1 MTEIALAVKPG
12 IKTQDL
18 EDLARDLIKRH
29 NVKSSFLN
37 YKSYPA
43 ALCTSVNDEV
53 VHIAPS
59 NRILKDGDILSLD
72 IGVSYQG
79 WHTDMAITIPVGEI
93 IPETKRLIKV
103 TKKALKRGIKK
114 ARAGNTIGDI
124 GNTIERYVKSQ
135 GFNIIKDL
143 CGHGIGKTVHEKPD
157 ILNYGK
163 RGKGEKLREGQMI
176 CIEPMVSMGSH
187 EVIRDGYGYKTKD
200 GSLSAHFEHTIL
212 ITKNK
217 AKILTC
223 VF

>member
-1 MTEIALAVKPG
+1 MAELAVAVKPG
-12 IKTQDL
+12 IKTQEL
-18 EDLARDLIKRH
+18 EEKARGLIKRH
-29 NVKSSFLN
+29 NVMSSFLN
-37 YKSYPA
+37 YRNYPA
-43 ALCTSVNDEV
+43 VLCASINDQI
-53 VHIAPS
+53 VHIVPS
-59 NRILKDGDILSLD
+59 DRILKDGDILSLD
-72 IGVSYQG
+72 MGINYNG
-79 WHTDMAITIPVGEI
+79 WHTDMAVTIPVGEVP
-93 IPETKRLIKV
+93 PEIKRLIKI

-212 ITKNK
+212 IQKSG
-217 AKILTC
+217 AKILTQ
-223 VF
+223 